1 MKVRLPLLCLLT
13 LLLAAAPITLA
24 GSGADGGHQDLFAM
38 ILLEIVIVILVA
50 VFGSWV
56 AKRFD
61 QPAVL
66 GMLLAGVTLGNVG
79 YWLGLPLCTLVMH
92 LSGAGHL
99 FQYVLT
105 QDVSVSE
112 AAAHLES
119 LGAASDTLIDLMTGP
134 DAPRL
139 VLLAIGLS
147 LLSNLGVILLLF
159 MVGLESS
166 VDEMKQVGRP
176 AILVALAGVA
186 LPFALGYGAGVLLT
200 PEEPAAHHLFLAAT
214 LCATSVGITAA
225 VFRDLGKLQTPEGK
239 VILGAAVIDD
249 ILGLIILAVV
259 IGIIASGGVDLLEI
273 ARIAGLAL
281 GFLGLLL
288 VFGDRI
294 VRITAG
300 LYRFFDHAHLKLFYP
315 LVLAFTLS
323 WLASIVG
330 LATIVGAFAAG
341 LIVSERH
348 LGNGDSK
355 TAEEVLAPIENL
367 FAPVF
372 FVLMGMQVNLSTFT
386 DPGTVLIGLAL
397 VVVAVVG
404 KVLAGWAAGRGLDR
418 LTVGIGMVPRGEVGL
433 IFASIGKGLGVVNDA
448 MFSALVL
455 MVIAT
460 TLIAPIGLKWSL
472 GRHDD
477 PL

>member
-1 MKVRLPLLCLLT
+1 MKIRLSHLCLLT
-13 LLLAAAPITLA
+13 LLLPATSIAHAA
-24 GSGADGGHQDLFAM
+24 GDGGHQDLFAM

-50 VFGSWV
+50 MLGRWG

-66 GMLLAGVTLGNVG
+66 GMLLAGVILGNVG
-79 YWLGLPLCTLVMH
+79 YWLGLPLCNLVMH
-92 LSGAGHL
+92 LSGAGQL
-99 FQYVLT
+99 FQYALT
-105 QDVSVSE
+105 QDMSVSE

-119 LGAASDTLIDLMTGP
+119 LGAASDTLINLMTGP

-147 LLSNLGVILLLF
+147 LLSYLGVIMLLF

-166 VDEMKQVGRP
+166 IEEMKQVGKP

-186 LPFALGYGAGVLLT
+186 LPFALGYGTGMVLT
-200 PEEPAAHHLFLAAT
+200 PDAPAAHHLFLAAT

-225 VFRDLGKLQTPEGK
+225 VFKDLGKLQTPEGK

-249 ILGLIILAVV
+249 VLGLIILAVV
-259 IGIIASGGVDLLEI
+259 IGIIASGSVDLLDI
-273 ARIAGLAL
+273 ARIAALAM

-294 VRITAG
+294 VRVTAG
-300 LYRFFDHAHLKLFYP
+300 LYRALDHVHLKLFYP

-323 WLASIVG
+323 WVASLVG

-341 LIVSERH
+341 LIVSERY
-348 LGNGDSK
+348 LGNGDDK
-355 TAEEVLAPIENL
+355 TAKEVLAPIENL
-367 FAPVF
+367 FAPAF

-386 DPGTVLIGLAL
+386 DPGTLLIGLVL
-397 VVVAVVG
+397 VVIAVVG
-404 KVLAGWAAGRGLDR
+404 KILAGWAAGSGLDK
-418 LTVGIGMVPRGEVGL
+418 LTIGIGMVPRGEVGL
-433 IFASIGKGLGVVNDA
+433 IFASIGKGLGVVNDG
-448 MFSALVL
+448 MFSALVM

-460 TLIAPIGLKWSL
+460 TLVAPIGLKWSL
-472 GRHDD
+472 GRHEAS
-477 PL
+477 L